1 MLCSECICILMNLIM
16 FQSNVLYVKNLSFET
31 TEESLKKQLT
41 ELVKHGKILS
51 VKVKLLFIAD
61 R

>member
-1 MLCSECICILMNLIM
+1 M

-31 TEESLKKQLT
+31 TEEGLKQQLT
-41 ELVKHGKILS
+41 EMVKHGKILS

>member
-1 MLCSECICILMNLIM
+1 MNLIM

-31 TEESLKKQLT
+31 TEEGLKKQLT